1 VLDLEI
7 RRVDDTT
14 RIALQACDQNG
25 HDPVEFLRAL
35 CTHFRAQYEADE
47 PLQPALN
54 ALRRARA
61 LDPSSSA
68 WWRYGEEAAVQ
79 AFCSAMPSGSAGSRA
94 DRDFAQNA
102 LRVKMSEYLCL
113 VAHIEAMDLISGAAQ
128 AESCLDR
135 ASELRRPLL
144 KALQAARSTVATL
157 GQEAQAIPPSPSLS
171 PGLLQCQ
178 GMAVSSNSEASVAA

>member
-1 VLDLEI
+1 
-7 RRVDDTT
+7 
-14 RIALQACDQNG
+14 
-25 HDPVEFLRAL
+25 
-35 CTHFRAQYEADE
+35 
-47 PLQPALN
+47 
-54 ALRRARA
+54 
-61 LDPSSSA
+61 
-68 WWRYGEEAAVQ
+68 
-79 AFCSAMPSGSAGSRA
+79 MPSGSAGSRA